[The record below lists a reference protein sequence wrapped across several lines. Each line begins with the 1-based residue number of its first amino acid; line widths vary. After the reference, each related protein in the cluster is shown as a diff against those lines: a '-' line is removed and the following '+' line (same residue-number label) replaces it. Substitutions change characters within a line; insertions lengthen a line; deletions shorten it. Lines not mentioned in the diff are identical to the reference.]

1 MTHSLRLAMACA
13 CAMTIVP
20 GLAGAQHEA
29 RRPASAPASGLDA
42 TQCLRVQPVIE
53 NIITA
58 ALDRAEAARLSN
70 SPAEMRAAVESLAA
84 ALRDIRA
91 QSAPCSTAA
100 SSTESHAGHPAA
112 PSGEKQRTPR

>member
-1 MTHSLRLAMACA
+1 MSTNTLRLAMAW
-13 CAMTIVP
+13 AMTIVP
-20 GLAGAQHEA
+20 GVAWAQHEA
-29 RRPASAPASGLDA
+29 HRPASAPASGIDA
-42 TQCLRVQPVIE
+42 AQCLRVQPVIE

-58 ALDRAEAARLSN
+58 ALARAEAARLSN

-100 SSTESHAGHPAA
+100 PSTEPHAGHPAK
-112 PSGEKQRTPR
+112 PSGEKPREPR